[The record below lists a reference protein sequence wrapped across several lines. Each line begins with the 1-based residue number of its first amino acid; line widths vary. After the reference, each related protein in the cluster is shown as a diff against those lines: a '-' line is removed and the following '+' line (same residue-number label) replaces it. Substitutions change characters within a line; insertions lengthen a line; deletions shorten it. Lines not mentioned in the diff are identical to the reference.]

1 MMARGA
7 DRMISLTCTNC
18 QTVLT
23 IDDAFAGGVCRCQ
36 HCGTIQTVPS
46 HLKRKRAAAPGGPGA
61 SGEAASPAS
70 GRTLY
75 QKRPRQTPG
84 SGTGLEDL
92 AEAVTGSG
100 IGSGGLTSS
109 RFGPGGAVATKTTV
123 VPHRQWLPI
132 AAGAAIALVAAAA
145 LVIWWLTARP
155 APPAPTAPQT
165 PAAPSGTP
173 EVVSAGPSFCGV
185 TLDGPVIVYVL
196 DRGNA
201 TRDVFDLLK
210 EATYKSIQSLGA
222 ERKFQVLFWNNG
234 SDEGY
239 PTGLPVYARGDNL
252 SACRRAME
260 DTTAFGQ
267 SDVTPA
273 MTKAIANKASVIV
286 LATGKGLDLDSSFVE
301 HVMEIRKN
309 SPAKVHTFALGESE
323 SPVLKELAQKTGGE
337 YKTVSAALLR
347 SYAD

>member
-1 MMARGA
+1 MARRA
-7 DRMISLTCTNC
+7 DGMISLTCTNC

-46 HLKRKRAAAPGGPGA
+46 HLKRRRAAAPGA
-61 SGEAASPAS
+61 SAEQAAPAS

-75 QKRPRQTPG
+75 QKRPRPTPG

-92 AEAVTGSG
+92 AEAVSGSG

-109 RFGPGGAVATKTTV
+109 QFGSSAATAATKV
-123 VPHRQWLPI
+123 PAAPHRQWLPI
-132 AAGAAIALVAAAA
+132 AAGAGIALVAAAA

-155 APPAPTAPQT
+155 SPPTPYPAAQT
-165 PAAPSGTP
+165 PAAPSGAG
-173 EVVSAGPSFCGV
+173 EVVSAGPNFCGV
-185 TLDGPVIVYVL
+185 TLDGPVVIYVL

-210 EATYKSIQSLGA
+210 EATYKSIQSLGT
-222 ERKFQVLFWNNG
+222 ERKFQVVFWNNG
-234 SDEGY
+234 TDESY
-239 PTGLPVYARGDNL
+239 PTGLPAYARGDNL

-267 SDVTPA
+267 SDVTSA
-273 MTKAIANKASVIV
+273 LTKAIANKASVIV
-286 LATGKGLDLDSSFVE
+286 LATGKGLELDSSFID
-301 HVMEIRKN
+301 HVMDIRKG
-309 SPAKVHTFALGESE
+309 SPAKIHTFALGDAE

-337 YKTVSAALLR
+337 YKTVSPALLR